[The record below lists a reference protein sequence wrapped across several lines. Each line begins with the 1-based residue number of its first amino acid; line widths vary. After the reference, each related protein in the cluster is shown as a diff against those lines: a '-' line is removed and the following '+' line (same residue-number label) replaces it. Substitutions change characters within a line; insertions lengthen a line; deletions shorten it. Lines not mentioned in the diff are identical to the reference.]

1 MLISATYYYEQHV
14 ANSSLAG
21 IRRCTDP
28 GIACL
33 RFLFARWT
41 EQLLGLSVHGLSV
54 VTRTL
59 SQALLPLSS
68 SSSSTDEVRHS
79 TTRRRGGRMVSCNRS
94 GISSG
99 TRQLEAVCCCGS
111 LPHYRQLKPLLQC
124 AETGMTRGCAS
135 RAVPATERGTLPVP
149 ERS

>member
-21 IRRCTDP
+21 KRRRTDP

-41 EQLLGLSVHGLSV
+41 EQLLSLSVDGLSV

-68 SSSSTDEVRHS
+68 SSSTGGVRHS

-135 RAVPATERGTLPVP
+135 RAVPATERGRLPVP